1 MLENDLNMIDLVIS
15 TNPGVPLEPWR
26 PLATIGDMP
35 ENAWKWPKW
44 KKKTILGQ
52 AFIHIL
58 LFPSVADLREAVCS
72 SNILS
77 ESVALSAQ
85 IMMHNT
91 EVTLAHYREGRAK
104 QKFQC
109 LHDDLG
115 ALLQRQ
121 YKEDVTDQVRRGSCW
136 PNPPTYTTFETGKVT
151 FARKKVGFCLKE

>member
-1 MLENDLNMIDLVIS
+1 MIDLVI
-15 TNPGVPLEPWR
+15 THLTHPWGPPWTLETLGDHWR
-26 PLATIGDMP
+26 SLATCLKMP
-35 ENAWKWPKW
+35 ENGQNE
-44 KKKTILGQ
+44 KKTILGQ

-85 IMMHNT
+85 IMMHNM

-121 YKEDVTDQVRRGSCW
+121 YKEDVTDQVRRGSC
-136 PNPPTYTTFETGKVT
+136 
-151 FARKKVGFCLKE
+151 

>member
-1 MLENDLNMIDLVIS
+1 MLENDLNMIDLVLLIS
-15 TNPGVPLEPWR
+15 TNPGVLLEPCRPLATLGDPWR
-26 PLATIGDMP
+26 PLATCLKMP
-35 ENAWKWPKW
+35 ENGQNG
-44 KKKTILGQ
+44 KKTILRQ

-85 IMMHNT
+85 IMMYNM

-121 YKEDVTDQVRRGSCW
+121 YKEDVTDQVRRGSC
-136 PNPPTYTTFETGKVT
+136 
-151 FARKKVGFCLKE
+151 

>member
-1 MLENDLNMIDLVIS
+1 MAKM
-15 TNPGVPLEPWR
+15 
-26 PLATIGDMP
+26 
-35 ENAWKWPKW
+35 

-85 IMMHNT
+85 IMMYNM

-121 YKEDVTDQVRRGSCW
+121 YKEDVTDQVRRGSC
-136 PNPPTYTTFETGKVT
+136 
-151 FARKKVGFCLKE
+151 